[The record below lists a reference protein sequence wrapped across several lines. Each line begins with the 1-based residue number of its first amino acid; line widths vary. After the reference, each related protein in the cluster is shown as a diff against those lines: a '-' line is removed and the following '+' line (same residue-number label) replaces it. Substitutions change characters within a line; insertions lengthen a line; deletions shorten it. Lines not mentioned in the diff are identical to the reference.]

1 MAEDERY
8 SKYFKMLKMGVPLQA
23 VKNKMAVEGLDG
35 NVLDTPDTPAPA
47 APAPA
52 DSQSSAGEDS
62 DGWE

>member
-1 MAEDERY
+1 
-8 SKYFKMLKMGVPLQA
+8 MLKMGVPLQA

-35 NVLDTPDTPAPA
+35 NVLDTPDTLAAPAAPA

>member
-1 MAEDERY
+1 
-8 SKYFKMLKMGVPLQA
+8 MLKMGVPLQA

-35 NVLDTPDTPAPA
+35 NVLDNPDAPADTPADTPA

>member
-35 NVLDTPDTPAPA
+35 NVLDTPDTTA
-47 APAPA
+47 APAPT